1 MRAATRAEASACA
14 NKVDLEWHDSAL
26 TRSEFMVTQLTPLMR
41 ALVMTGTVGFAMFVA
56 GVEWLGGSPIP
67 LFPKLVV
74 LGLLVLL
81 SLATLPASASR
92 YLTQAGWLCIAL
104 LQVGILLTGLFRDD
118 AVSWLLPG
126 FMVVILASSATWL
139 NTRDFAIAML
149 LSMTGPVI
157 AWWLLQPSITVA
169 VQLALFATIAL
180 GSASV
185 IHIFIQWQLNAQ
197 LRLQTRL
204 SRIACTDTLTGI
216 ANRMHFFV
224 LGNRCVAHAR
234 LTGSPLCAL
243 FIDVDHFK
251 AINDRYGHA
260 AGDDALVTVATAL
273 EAQMRKDD
281 VLGRIGGEE
290 FAMLLPSSSLENAGH
305 VAERL
310 RVAVAD
316 LDLSCGVLSISVGAA
331 MLRRDDQSV
340 NGLLAAA
347 DHALRRAKRNGRDR
361 VEVGNSRDPHPAP
374 EIHVVGDSRSDP

>member
-1 MRAATRAEASACA
+1 MQTGTPVDAFGRG
-14 NKVDLEWHDSAL
+14 NKLDSGWHDSAL
-26 TRSEFMVTQLTPLMR
+26 TRSEFMTTQLTPLMR
-41 ALVMTGTVGFAMFVA
+41 ALVITGTAGFAMFVA

-104 LQVGILLTGLFRDD
+104 LQVGILLTGLFRAD

-126 FMVVILASSATWL
+126 FMVVILVSSPSWL

-149 LSMTGPVI
+149 LSMTGPVV
-157 AWWLLQPSITVA
+157 AWWLLRPGVTVA
-169 VQLALFATIAL
+169 VQLALFATITL

-204 SRIACTDTLTGI
+204 SKIACTDTLTGI
-216 ANRMHFFV
+216 TKRM
-224 LGNRCVAHAR
+224 
-234 LTGSPLCAL
+234 
-243 FIDVDHFK
+243 
-251 AINDRYGHA
+251 
-260 AGDDALVTVATAL
+260 
-273 EAQMRKDD
+273 
-281 VLGRIGGEE
+281 
-290 FAMLLPSSSLENAGH
+290 
-305 VAERL
+305 
-310 RVAVAD
+310 RVAVAS
-316 LDLSCGVLSISVGAA
+316 LDLSCGVLSISAGAA

-361 VEVGNSRDPHPAP
+361 VEVAHVYNPYPAP
-374 EIHVVGDSRSDP
+374 ELHVVGDSLGDS